1 MQTLR
6 KQPSENRLYEMKF
19 DALLGPGVT
28 VASITSFTCVPSTG
42 ITLVGG
48 ATFAGKSVFQRIST
62 GTLGVSYKFTGVI
75 VDSAGNTVEGEGRL
89 AIINEGA

>member
-6 KQPSENRLYEMKF
+6 KQPSESRLYEMKF

-28 VASITSFTCVPSTG
+28 VASVTSVTPVPLTG
-42 ITLVGG
+42 ITIVGG
-48 ATFAGKSVFQRIST
+48 PTFSGKSVFQRISA
-62 GTLGVSYKFTGVI
+62 GTLGVSYKFTIII
-75 VDSAGNTVEGEGRL
+75 VDSAGNTVEGEGRM